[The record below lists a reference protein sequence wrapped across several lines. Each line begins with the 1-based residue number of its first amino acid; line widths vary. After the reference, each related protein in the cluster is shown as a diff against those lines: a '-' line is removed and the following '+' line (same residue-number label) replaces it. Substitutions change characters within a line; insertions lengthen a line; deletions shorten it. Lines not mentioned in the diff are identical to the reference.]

1 MAERISTSSG
11 RLTGW
16 LVLALAAFVLVLAVL
31 EETALSPLG
40 PAAVLVGVLAWAST
54 LRPALLVDDGDLVL
68 RNMLDTVR
76 VPLAAIEQLAVRQVL
91 VLRCGDKRYVSSAV
105 GRSWRQAM
113 KSSRPARAGDSEKS
127 RSRAASMSEADL
139 VEERLHRLMEDAR
152 ALAGVTSY
160 SDEQLALATDVR
172 REPAW
177 LPIVLVGLA
186 LAALVATLV
195 W

>member
-1 MAERISTSSG
+1 VAERISTSSG

-113 KSSRPARAGDSEKS
+113 KSSRPAGAGDSEKS
-127 RSRAASMSEADL
+127 RSRSSMSEADL
-139 VEERLHRLMEDAR
+139 VEARLHRLMEDAR

-160 SDEQLALATDVR
+160 SDEQLALATAVR

>member
-113 KSSRPARAGDSEKS
+113 KSSRPAGAGDSEKS
-127 RSRAASMSEADL
+127 RSRSSMSEADL
-139 VEERLHRLMEDAR
+139 VEARLHRLMEDAR

-160 SDEQLALATDVR
+160 SDEQLALATAVR

>member
-1 MAERISTSSG
+1 MLG
-11 RLTGW
+11 
-16 LVLALAAFVLVLAVL
+16 LAAFVLVLAVL
-31 EETALSPLG
+31 EEAALTPLG

-54 LRPALLVDDGDLVL
+54 LRPALVVDDGVLVL

-113 KSSRPARAGDSEKS
+113 KSSRPGDSDKS
-127 RSRAASMSEADL
+127 RLRASMSEADL

-152 ALAGVTSY
+152 ASAGVTSY
-160 SDEQLALATDVR
+160 SDEQLALAEDVR

-195 W
+195 L

>member
-1 MAERISTSSG
+1 MAERISPSSG

-16 LVLALAAFVLVLAVL
+16 LTLALAAFVLVLAVL
-31 EETALSPLG
+31 EEAALSPVG
-40 PAAVLVGVLAWAST
+40 PAAALVGVLAWASA
-54 LRPALLVDDGDLVL
+54 LRPALLVDDDELVL

-113 KSSRPARAGDSEKS
+113 KTSRPAADGETG
-127 RSRAASMSEADL
+127 RSRASMHEADL
-139 VEERLHRLMEDAR
+139 VEGRLHQLMEDAR
-152 ALAGVTSY
+152 AAAGVAAY
-160 SDEQLALATDVR
+160 SDDQLALAAGVR

-186 LAALVATLV
+186 SAALVATLV
-195 W
+195 R

>member
-1 MAERISTSSG
+1 MTERISTASG

-16 LVLALAAFVLVLAVL
+16 LMLGLAAFVLVLAVL
-31 EETALSPLG
+31 EEAALTPLG

-54 LRPALLVDDGDLVL
+54 LRPALVVDDGVLVL

-113 KSSRPARAGDSEKS
+113 KSSRPGDSDKS
-127 RSRAASMSEADL
+127 RLRASMSEADL

-152 ALAGVTSY
+152 ASAGVTSY
-160 SDEQLALATDVR
+160 SDEQLALAEDVR

-195 W
+195 L